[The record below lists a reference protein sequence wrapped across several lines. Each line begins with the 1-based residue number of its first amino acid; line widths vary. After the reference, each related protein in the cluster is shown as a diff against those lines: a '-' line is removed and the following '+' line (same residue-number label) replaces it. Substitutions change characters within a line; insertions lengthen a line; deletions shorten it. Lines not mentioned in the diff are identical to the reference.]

1 MRPNALKLGEK
12 IMFFR
17 ILINFIIGYVR
28 VAVEGYYI
36 ERFIN
41 ICKNEKIAV
50 WNLKRN
56 NDVKLFLNVGL
67 KDYRRILKVAKKT
80 KCKVKI
86 QRKRGVPFVLN
97 RYKKRKIFG
106 ILLMLLIATTIF
118 SSNFIWNIEVRVEN
132 DEKVDNIVQDLEE
145 MGLKTGEWKS
155 KVNIKDVISK
165 VRLKRQ
171 DIAWMGIE
179 LKGTNAIVK
188 IAKAK
193 EKPQI
198 LDENEYC
205 NIVSDKTGVITKIS
219 AQNGTAV
226 VKVGDTITKGTP
238 LINGWLEGKYTGLRY
253 VHAKGEI
260 EAKVWHTR
268 STKVECN
275 QVIKEGTGNEENK
288 YSIKFNNFKIN
299 LQKKLSKFE
308 IYDTITSENK
318 LKIFSDFYLPIAIEK
333 TTYKEQKEKNIT
345 YTPEEAKNIGIVQL
359 QKELDGE
366 IENKENIVNK
376 NINFYERPE
385 AVEVYVTYEVL
396 ENVGTE
402 EKIVF

>member
-1 MRPNALKLGEK
+1 
-12 IMFFR
+12 MFFR

-132 DEKVDNIVQDLEE
+132 DEKVDDIVQDLEE

-268 STKVECN
+268 STKVEYK

-376 NINFYERPE
+376 NINFYERLE